1 MKKNDLKLI
10 GVLLLIGI
18 LCLII
23 IQFIN
28 KTGASIV
35 VTIDN
40 QEYATY
46 SLEKDVDVEI
56 TGEYGTNQLIIK
68 NHKAYVTEA
77 SCPDK
82 LCVHQKSIS
91 KTGETIVCLPNKMV
105 VTVINSDS
113 NDLDAIT
120 Q

>member
-10 GVLLLIGI
+10 GAFLLIGI
-18 LCLII
+18 ICIVII
-23 IQFIN
+23 NLIN
-28 KTGASIV
+28 KSGGSVI
-35 VTIDN
+35 VTIDD
-40 QEYATY
+40 QEYGTY
-46 SLEKDVDVEI
+46 SLADDTTIDIK
-56 TGEYGTNQLIIK
+56 GHYGNNRLVIQ
-68 NHKAYVTEA
+68 NHEASVTEA

-105 VTVINSDS
+105 VTVINAES
-113 NDLDAIT
+113 NDFDAIT

>member
-10 GVLLLIGI
+10 GLFLLIGI
-18 LCLII
+18 ICIILINI
-23 IQFIN
+23 T
-28 KTGASIV
+28 KRSGGSVIV
-35 VTIDN
+35 TVDN
-40 QEYATY
+40 EEYGTY
-46 SLEKDVDVEI
+46 SLLEEKTIDIE
-56 TGEYGTNQLIIK
+56 GEYGTNRLVIK
-68 NHKAYVTEA
+68 NHQATVTEA

-82 LCVHQKSIS
+82 LCVHQKSIQ

-105 VTVINSDS
+105 VTVINSEA